1 VNDDVVIGWT
11 WEQMISKNKIEQ
23 NRNTPAATRTIA
35 PRLLK
40 EPCGSLF
47 QSSNHTE
54 TTYPKVCCFCTSA
67 ATRTPASASGGQRSI
82 QLSYRGISKGI
93 LTQAYLNF
101 KCASVSL
108 AAQVHGSVSVREQG
122 RLVVLEVERLE
133 VYGHGRMSACDS

>member
-1 VNDDVVIGWT
+1 MSI
-11 WEQMISKNKIEQ
+11 KNEIEQ

-47 QSSNHTE
+47 QSSNRTE
-54 TTYPKVCCFCTSA
+54 TTHPKVCCFCTSA
-67 ATRTPASASGGQRSI
+67 ATRTPTSASGGQRSI

-101 KCASVSL
+101 KCAFVSL
-108 AAQVHGSVSVREQG
+108 AASVHGSVSVREQG
-122 RLVVLEVERLE
+122 RSVVSEVERLG
-133 VYGHGRMSACDS
+133 VCGHERMIACDP